1 MFKTTL
7 LALDPRMKSVSVLSL
22 SGSHLGPSLR
32 TGLPAL
38 LTRIKSVLG
47 RPKPEKQNLYN
58 FIFYTF
64 WFFKIHN
71 SWKKQTWFDYHTLL
85 SNRRVAGSRERS
97 FKNLIRTF
105 PTPLSFRIIL
115 RKVDLLCG
123 F

>member
-47 RPKPEKQNLYN
+47 RPKPEKKT
-58 FIFYTF
+58 FIIL
-64 WFFKIHN
+64 FFTLFGFLKFIILGKN
-71 SWKKQTWFDYHTLL
+71 KPDLITILFLVTGELLVPENDLLRTWFGHFPLRCLL
-85 SNRRVAGSRERS
+85 GSFLGR
-97 FKNLIRTF
+97 
-105 PTPLSFRIIL
+105 
-115 RKVDLLCG
+115 
-123 F
+123 